1 MVNINFCKGA
11 RMTIRLAV
19 PEEAETLWHIRNAAI
34 QQGCKAVYHADVI
47 AAWTPQQMPENY
59 RVVIEE
65 NPFYV
70 AVTPDNTPVASGYLD
85 LRTGS
90 IEAIFTLPQWSGRG
104 LAAAIIRT
112 LKDEARHRGFTR
124 LTLASTPNACGFYQQ
139 QGFSIVRESFYPSK
153 MARAD
158 LRCFDMVCELTP
170 GE

>member
-1 MVNINFCKGA
+1 
-11 RMTIRLAV
+11 MTIRLAV

-34 QQGCKAVYHADVI
+34 QQGCKAVYSPEVI
-47 AAWTPQQMPENY
+47 EAWTPQAMPDNY

-70 AVTPDNTPVASGYLD
+70 AITPENIPVASGYLD

-90 IEAIFTLPQWSGRG
+90 VEAIFTLPQWSGRG
-104 LAAAIIRT
+104 LASAIIT
-112 LKDEARHRGFTR
+112 ALKQEARRRGFTR
-124 LTLASTPNACGFYQQ
+124 LTLASTPNACRFYQQ
-139 QGFSIVRESFYPSK
+139 QGFRVIQESRYHSK

-158 LRCFDMVCELTP
+158 LRCFDMECELIP